1 MSIPQQY
8 HSGLGWGEQPLGP
21 AVVEDFAGAAEQHRD
36 DPRVA
41 GDPPGGLGAEQAA
54 VVEAAQG
61 GGRAD
66 AVLQVGQAHRH
77 HQGGLGPARAEAG
90 QRRGEGLRVD
100 RVLIQP
106 LPRPAWVVAH
116 PPAGSRLGRGV
127 HPRARGG
134 SRVTGVVGRGRPA
147 RVAGARRRP

>member
-1 MSIPQQY
+1 MSIPQQH

-66 AVLQVGQAHRH
+66 AVLQVGQAHRQ

-90 QRRGEGLRVD
+90 QRGGEGLRVD

-106 LPRPAWVVAH
+106 SLGRPVGRGA
-116 PPAGSRLGRGV
+116 PTGGLGRLGRGA
-127 HPRARGG
+127 PTRGLGHRRDG
-134 SRVTGVVGRGRPA
+134 S
-147 RVAGARRRP
+147 